1 MIYETTIS
9 TVENKA
15 KAATRILKPQLE
27 QEWSRDSTQS
37 APDWTQ
43 AVDAGLKT
51 RRMGAESP
59 QRLGLGR
66 KVRIKQ
72 GRDFA
77 RIRLEGER
85 LTQGCLVTNCRRLPT
100 NSASRVGV
108 ITSGKIGNAVV
119 RGRARRL
126 LREVFR
132 LHQHQLAQPVDLV
145 LVARQSLT
153 TKQFADV
160 ETDFL
165 KTLRRAGLLK

>member
-1 MIYETTIS
+1 
-9 TVENKA
+9 
-15 KAATRILKPQLE
+15 
-27 QEWSRDSTQS
+27 
-37 APDWTQ
+37 
-43 AVDAGLKT
+43 
-51 RRMGAESP
+51 MGAESP

-85 LTQGCLVTNCRRLPT
+85 LTQGCLVTNWRRLSA